1 MKKSTVS
8 LTLSN
13 MLFILLLALSGT
25 LSGALSEAVYIV
37 AFLLPAALLIYLS
50 RGGKSRLSL
59 RISAKGALTALT
71 ATPAT
76 VGGIFLISYLS
87 ALLMA
92 VFGFSSSVDLSGD
105 ILTVILTSALL
116 PAVLEELLFRYAAL
130 SALDGM
136 KNAEKVLIT
145 AFFFA
150 LSHCN
155 LFSIPYAF
163 FAGVIFAALDIL
175 TGSIL
180 PSLFL
185 HFINNLISIFWT
197 LYISN
202 SSPTLFL
209 IVLTSL
215 SLISILTLTV
225 MRRYFFGEKRLEKI
239 KLKAPSADIAVFA
252 ALTVAIAIMAL
263 I

>member
-202 SSPTLFL
+202 SSPTL
-209 IVLTSL
+209 VLTSL